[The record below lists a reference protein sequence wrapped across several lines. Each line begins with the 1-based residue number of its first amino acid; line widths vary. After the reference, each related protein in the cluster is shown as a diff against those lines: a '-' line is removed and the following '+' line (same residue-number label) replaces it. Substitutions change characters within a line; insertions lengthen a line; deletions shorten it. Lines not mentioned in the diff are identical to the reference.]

1 MFVHAIV
8 QFLKRIWVPSQDSS
22 SPDGGYWSLVPTQ
35 VSENDPLPVD
45 ISLSGSLI
53 DKSSGR
59 PHLLVRVGDNLNS
72 PLFVKSSNVDILLVS
87 TTTVTTATNR
97 DLMENT
103 NTETPT
109 LDNCGQYRK
118 LVWFYFR
125 TGNAPTTYRI
135 LARTTDL
142 SAQPLG
148 TGWQQLAQS
157 NLPGNANEWG
167 RIEIPTT
174 GDGYY
179 DQYRVEVYRTDGSN
193 YTLTS
198 KLIGVR
204 G

>member
-1 MFVHAIV
+1 MPVR
-8 QFLKRIWVPSQDSS
+8 FLRNASELAD
-22 SPDGGYWSLVPTQ
+22 
-35 VSENDPLPVD
+35 VSIESPLPVQVANAKPVPAD
-45 ISLSGSLI
+45 T
-53 DKSSGR
+53 
-59 PHLLVRVGDNLNS
+59 LLVA
-72 PLFVKSSNVDILLVS
+72 
-87 TTTVTTATNR
+87 TTTVTTTTNR

-125 TGNAPTTYRI
+125 AGAAATTYRI

-148 TGWQQLAQS
+148 TGWQELATGT
-157 NLPGNANEWG
+157 LPGNANSWG
-167 RIEIPTT
+167 RIEIPSA

-179 DQYRVEVYRTDGSN
+179 DQYRVEVYRTDGNN

>member
-1 MFVHAIV
+1 MTIEYSRDDQRTKETVS
-8 QFLKRIWVPSQDSS
+8 PS
-22 SPDGGYWSLVPTQ
+22 T
-35 VSENDPLPVD
+35 PLPVRD
-45 ISLSGSLI
+45 TRRFV
-53 DKSSGR
+53 DA
-59 PHLLVRVGDNLNS
+59 LLVT
-72 PLFVKSSNVDILLVS
+72 
-87 TTTVTTATNR
+87 TTTVTATQNR

-125 TGNAPTTYRI
+125 TGAADTTYRI
-135 LARTTDL
+135 LARATDL
-142 SAQPLG
+142 SAQPIG
-148 TGWQQLAQS
+148 TGWQIIAS
-157 NLPGNANEWG
+157 GTLPGDANIWE
-167 RIEIPTT
+167 RIEIPIV

-179 DQYRVEVYRTDGSN
+179 DQYRIEVHRTDGGN

>member
-1 MFVHAIV
+1 MVIAYLGADGQIV
-8 QFLKRIWVPSQDSS
+8 DVRKAS
-22 SPDGGYWSLVPTQ
+22 
-35 VSENDPLPVD
+35 PLPVQVANAKPVPAD
-45 ISLSGSLI
+45 T
-53 DKSSGR
+53 
-59 PHLLVRVGDNLNS
+59 LLVA
-72 PLFVKSSNVDILLVS
+72 
-87 TTTVTTATNR
+87 TTTVTTTTNR

-125 TGNAPTTYRI
+125 TGNASTTYRI

-148 TGWQQLAQS
+148 TGWQELATGT
-157 NLPGNANEWG
+157 LPGNANSWG
-167 RIEIPTT
+167 RIEIPRRRRRLLRPVPHRSLPHRR
-174 GDGYY
+174 
-179 DQYRVEVYRTDGSN
+179 QRN

>member
-1 MFVHAIV
+1 MPVR
-8 QFLKRIWVPSQDSS
+8 FLRNASELAD
-22 SPDGGYWSLVPTQ
+22 
-35 VSENDPLPVD
+35 VSMESPLPVQVANAKPVPAD
-45 ISLSGSLI
+45 T
-53 DKSSGR
+53 
-59 PHLLVRVGDNLNS
+59 LLVA
-72 PLFVKSSNVDILLVS
+72 
-87 TTTVTTATNR
+87 TTTVNTTTNR

-125 TGNAPTTYRI
+125 TGAAATTYRI

-148 TGWQQLAQS
+148 TGWQELATGT
-157 NLPGNANEWG
+157 LPGGANSWG

-179 DQYRVEVYRTDGSN
+179 DQYRIEVYRTDGSN

>member
-1 MFVHAIV
+1 MPVR
-8 QFLKRIWVPSQDSS
+8 FLRNASELAD
-22 SPDGGYWSLVPTQ
+22 
-35 VSENDPLPVD
+35 VSMESPLPVQVANAKPVPAD
-45 ISLSGSLI
+45 TLLI
-53 DKSSGR
+53 AITS
-59 PHLLVRVGDNLNS
+59 VA
-72 PLFVKSSNVDILLVS
+72 
-87 TTTVTTATNR
+87 TTTNR

-125 TGNAPTTYRI
+125 TGAAATTYRI
-135 LARTTDL
+135 LARATDL

-148 TGWQQLAQS
+148 TGWQELATGT
-157 NLPGNANEWG
+157 LPGDANSWG
-167 RIEIPTT
+167 RIEIPSA

-179 DQYRVEVYRTDGSN
+179 DQYRIEVWRTAGSD